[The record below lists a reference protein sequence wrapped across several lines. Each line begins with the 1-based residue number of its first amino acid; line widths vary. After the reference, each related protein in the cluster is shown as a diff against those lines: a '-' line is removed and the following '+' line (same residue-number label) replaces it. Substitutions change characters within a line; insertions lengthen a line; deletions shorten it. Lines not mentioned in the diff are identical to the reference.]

1 MQQLQKWS
9 TAIGAFGIALIVGAF
24 LLRLVTSARTDILLL
39 MGALGIVCIGFYI
52 ITRPRDAAR
61 QSSNLRVGLQGANVF
76 IAAIAI
82 VGIVIAVNYI
92 VFQQFHQRLDL
103 TANQAHTL
111 SQQTVQVLNSL
122 QSPVH
127 VTAFFTP
134 ATLSQSKQA
143 EDLLKE
149 YQLRSDKFTY
159 QIVDPDA
166 NPALA
171 QKYDNARTGAVIF
184 EKDNRTEK
192 VYDTY
197 DENSFTNAILK
208 VTQTQQPAIYF
219 TSGHGEYNPTDF
231 QETGLGAIVDYLK
244 QVNYKV
250 EPLNLAT
257 ISNTL
262 PADTRAIVIAG
273 PTKPFSAD
281 DQKRI
286 TDYLNGGGRVLIMT
300 DPNTDI
306 GLGDLLKAWGLEI
319 QKNIILDPGSNYRGN
334 APIPVFAQFPSSPV
348 TENLDKYG
356 VYLPGASSIK
366 ETQQDGKDAVALFS
380 TTADACAKTDFTK
393 LQNQTQLQCDPSDA
407 KGPFVLGYTVEA
419 SGGGGASP
427 DTKSR
432 LIVLGNSTFATNR
445 WMNSQDALGNQLFF
459 GNMVNWLAGQEQ
471 LIAIP
476 PRDPGLR
483 PLTTLSGGDI
493 NLVYSTS
500 VALVPLAA
508 LVIGGLL
515 WWRRR

>member
-9 TAIGAFGIALIVGAF
+9 TAIGALGVALIVGGF
-24 LLRLVTSARTDILLL
+24 LLRLITSTRNDVLLL
-39 MGALGIVCIGFYI
+39 MVGLGIVLIGFYI

-61 QSSNLRVGLQGANVF
+61 QSANMRVGLQGVNVLVLALAVLGIVGAVNF
-76 IAAIAI
+76 IA
-82 VGIVIAVNYI
+82 
-92 VFQQFHQRLDL
+92 FRQFHQRLDL

-111 SQQTVQVLNSL
+111 SQQTVQVLESL
-122 QSPVH
+122 QTPVQ

-134 ATLSQSKQA
+134 STLQQKQQA
-143 EDLLKE
+143 EEVLKE
-149 YQLRSDKFTY
+149 YQLKTDKLVVQF
-159 QIVDPDA
+159 VDPDE

-171 QKYDNARTGAVIF
+171 QKYDNARAGAVVF
-184 EKDNRTEK
+184 EKDTRTEK

-219 TSGHGEYNPTDF
+219 TTGHGEYSPTDF

-262 PADTRAIVIAG
+262 PADTSALVIAG
-273 PTKPFSAD
+273 PTKPFSPED
-281 DQKRI
+281 EKRVG
-286 TDYLNGGGRVLIMT
+286 DYLNQGGRVLIMS
-300 DPNTDI
+300 DPNTSVGMTDT
-306 GLGDLLKAWGLEI
+306 LKAWGLEM
-319 QKNIILDPGSNYRGN
+319 QKDLILDPGLNYRGN
-334 APIPVFAQFPSSPV
+334 APIPVFGQFPSSPV

-366 ETQQDGKDAVALFS
+366 ETNQDGKTATALFT

-393 LQNQTQLQCDPSDA
+393 LQDATQLACDAGDA
-407 KGPFVLGYTVEA
+407 KGPFMLGYTVE
-419 SGGGGASP
+419 GAP
-427 DTKSR
+427 TGTKNVAPR
-432 LIVLGNSTFATNR
+432 LIVLGNASFATNH
-445 WMNSQDALGNQLFF
+445 WMNNQDSLGNQLLF

-476 PRDPGLR
+476 PRDPGVR
-483 PLTTLSGGDI
+483 PLTTLTGGDY
-493 NLVYSTS
+493 NLIFGTS
-500 VALVPLAA
+500 VIILPLAS
-508 LVIGGLL
+508 LIIGGIL
-515 WWRRR
+515 WWRKR